1 MRPATADDAAA
12 VLAIYAPIVEST
24 PISFEL
30 TPPTREE
37 MARRIR
43 ATMARHPWLVAVAD
57 DGVAGYAYAA
67 PHKDRPAYRW
77 SVDTSVYVHQA
88 WRSRGIGR
96 TLYRALLDELRSLG
110 YVSAYAGVTL
120 PNDASV
126 ALHESVGFAAAGR
139 YPNAG
144 FKLGAWHDVGWWHL
158 SLRPPPRSPEEP
170 RSWRL

>member
-30 TPPTREE
+30 IPPTREE

-43 ATMARHPWLVAVAD
+43 ATTAWHPWLVAVAD

-77 SVDTSVYVHQA
+77 S
-88 WRSRGIGR
+88 WR
-96 TLYRALLDELRSLG
+96 
-110 YVSAYAGVTL
+110 
-120 PNDASV
+120 P
-126 ALHESVGFAAAGR
+126 
-139 YPNAG
+139 
-144 FKLGAWHDVGWWHL
+144 
-158 SLRPPPRSPEEP
+158 
-170 RSWRL
+170 